1 VRHINVEAAPVSEFY
16 LSILQRRTMSPS
28 LIVRAGRPF
37 AEVAPALRRALNDVV
52 PDLPTANFRPLQ
64 QIVDRATSPRRFFVQ
79 LLMAFAAAALALAA
93 IGIYGVISY
102 SVARRTP
109 EIGVRMA
116 LGASGGR
123 IRASVVADTLRLA
136 LAGAI
141 VGIAAALAVSSV
153 LASLLF
159 GVSRSDP
166 WTYAIAAAVL
176 LMVAIAAGAIPAI
189 RASRISPMRALRAD

>member
-1 VRHINVEAAPVSEFY
+1 
-16 LSILQRRTMSPS
+16 
-28 LIVRAGRPF
+28 
-37 AEVAPALRRALNDVV
+37 
-52 PDLPTANFRPLQ
+52 
-64 QIVDRATSPRRFFVQ
+64 
-79 LLMAFAAAALALAA
+79 
-93 IGIYGVISY
+93 VISY

-116 LGASGGR
+116 LGASSGR
-123 IRASVVADTLRLA
+123 IRASVVGDTLRLA
-136 LAGAI
+136 LTGAV
-141 VGIAAALAVSSV
+141 VGLAAAIAVSSV

-176 LMVAIAAGAIPAI
+176 LMVAIAAGVIPAI